1 MPKYLVSSKYPP
13 DAAAKVR
20 EAGYASREKA
30 VTALFASL
38 GGTCEGVWF
47 TTGDW
52 SIHAVVDLPSEA
64 AAFAL
69 DSFAWASGASERVGV
84 QPLFTAAE
92 ADAAIAAKVDYTPPG
107 S

>member
-1 MPKYLVSSKYPP
+1 MTKYLVSAKYTP

-20 EAGYASREKA
+20 EAGFASREKA
-30 VTALFASL
+30 VTALFASP
-38 GGTCEGVWF
+38 GGTLEALYF

-52 SIHAVVDLPSEA
+52 SIHGVVELPTEAV
-64 AAFAL
+64 AFAV
-69 DSFAWASGASERVGV
+69 DSFAWATGTMERGTL
-84 QPLFTAAE
+84 QPLFSATE